1 VRLSSLF
8 SSSASL
14 IIPKIIPIVVL
25 PFVAGAVSGRSL
37 PAQVPAGKIVY
48 VSSGKLF
55 SGAPG
60 WDAAEARFTVVVD
73 SVHGAE
79 KKLDDSLATLL
90 TAFGRDESGLSP
102 DARLARRQELDRLH
116 TAFAKQ
122 KDLMEG
128 GMQERRAALLDPI
141 SERVKAVLARFR
153 KEKGYAMIL
162 DLDSGSIL
170 DASPALDVTDQVI
183 ALMKTTAAK

>member
-1 VRLSSLF
+1 VCVSSNPHRVVAVAAALAAGL
-8 SSSASL
+8 AS
-14 IIPKIIPIVVL
+14 
-25 PFVAGAVSGRSL
+25 AVSVAPSL
-37 PAQVPAGKIVY
+37 AAQAASGKIVY

-73 SVHGAE
+73 SVHAAE
-79 KKLDDSLATLL
+79 KRLDDSMTTML
-90 TAFGRDESGLSP
+90 TSFGRDEAGLSP
-102 DARLARRQELDRLH
+102 DARLARRQDLDRVH

-141 SERVKAVLARFR
+141 SEKVKAVLARFR
-153 KEKGYAMIL
+153 KERGYAMIL

-183 ALMKTTAAK
+183 ALMKPAAAK